1 MDSEITV
8 RHLLDLCRKNDRTG
22 LWQYSGFLTPA
33 EQEEFHARKS
43 AHRKTEYLGGRFAAK
58 EAIFKATGDQMFLS
72 YSVLTEVSGKPYVKD
87 HPELDVSI
95 SHDGGFAIAAVLCL
109 KSQKGMAQ

>member
-1 MDSEITV
+1 MIGVDIVDLSRIDPEDAAFV
-8 RHLLDLCRKNDRTG
+8 RHL
-22 LWQYSGFLTPA
+22 LTPA

-72 YSVLTEVSGKPYVKD
+72 YSILTEVSGKPYVKD

-109 KSQKGMAQ
+109 KPQKGLAK